1 MNANDMAI
9 QFKIQGALESMRP
22 VNSGHIHDSHI
33 STWKTSHGP
42 VRYLHQRINQTVF
55 PDVAALM
62 GNLRS
67 ITDHLRDRPVPGEK
81 PLTLIPARNGRDTWI
96 DSAGSHWRTFR
107 YIENTEV
114 FNLCPDREHAFE
126 AARMFAGFVARLR
139 DLAPASLAVTI
150 PNFFHTP
157 TRVQQLE
164 ASAATD
170 KAGRLRAARKEVDF
184 VLKRESFWSIISEP
198 LDRNLLPQRVIHHD
212 PKINNLLFD
221 LDSGKAVC
229 VVDLDTCM
237 PGSVLYDFGD
247 LVRTAGVD
255 TVEDEPDT
263 SRVRLNLGFF
273 EALATGYLDQF
284 GDLMTGLE
292 IRLLPR
298 APRLAALTIGIRFL
312 ADYLNG
318 DTYFKVEHAEHNL
331 QRTRAQFAL
340 VRSMEELETEM
351 ERIVGSL

>member
-1 MNANDMAI
+1 MNPNNMAT

-22 VNSGHIHDSHI
+22 VNRGHIHDSYI
-33 STWKTSHGP
+33 STWKTNHGP

-62 GNLRS
+62 GNLRR
-67 ITDHLRDRPVPGEK
+67 ITEHLRDRLVPGEK
-81 PLTLIPARNGRDTWI
+81 TVTLIPARNRRDTWI
-96 DSAGSHWRTFR
+96 DSAGSHWRTFN

-126 AARMFAGFVARLR
+126 AARMFAGFVARLK
-139 DLAPASLAVTI
+139 DLEPASLAVTI
-150 PNFFHTP
+150 PKFFHTP
-157 TRVQQLE
+157 TRVKQLE
-164 ASAATD
+164 ESASTD
-170 KAGRLRAARKEVDF
+170 KVGRLRVARKEVDF

-198 LDRNLLPQRVIHHD
+198 LDRNLLPQWVIHHD

-221 LDSGKAVC
+221 LNSSKAVC

-255 TVEDEPDT
+255 TLEDEPDT
-263 SRVRLNLGFF
+263 SRVCLNLGLF
-273 EALATGYLDQF
+273 EALVTGYLDQLRE
-284 GDLMTGLE
+284 LMTDLE
-292 IRLLPR
+292 LRLLSR

-312 ADYLNG
+312 DDYLNG
-318 DTYFKVEHAEHNL
+318 DIYFKVEHAEHNL

-340 VRSMEELETEM
+340 VKSMEKLETEM
-351 ERIVGSL
+351 ERIIANH